1 MANEC
6 IPFYSP
12 GLDLTVQVTAAVK
25 GKTFLNITG
34 AFDPVAGTVAKAN
47 TAAAAGLVIGVA
59 SRDAASDARVAV
71 IRGPGRIV
79 PVTAG
84 GAIAAGDEVEVG
96 AGGKAVKLA
105 SGKAVARAW
114 SAGVNNGDVAVSLY

>member
-12 GLDLTVQVTAAVK
+12 GLDLTVQTTAAVK

-34 AFDPVAGTVAKAN
+34 ALDPAAGTLAKAAP
-47 TAAAAGLVIGVA
+47 AAAAGPVIGVA
-59 SRDAASDARVAV
+59 ARDAVSGARVGLL
-71 IRGPGRIV
+71 RGTGRII

-84 GAIAAGDEVEVG
+84 GAIAFGDEVEVG

-105 SGKAVARAW
+105 AGKAVGRAW

>member
-6 IPFYSP
+6 IPFYAP
-12 GLDLTVQVTAAVK
+12 GQDVTVQTTAAVK
-25 GKTFLNITG
+25 GKTFVNITG
-34 AFDPVAGTVAKAN
+34 ALDPAAGTLAKAATA
-47 TAAAAGLVIGVA
+47 TAAGPVIGVA
-59 SRDAASDARVAV
+59 AYDAASGARVPL
-71 IRGPGRIV
+71 IRGTGRVI

-84 GAIAAGDEVEVG
+84 GAIAVGDEVEVG

-105 SGKAVARAW
+105 AGKAVARAW